1 MPRMTRSHQA
11 GGAVDRARRAA
22 ARARPLARSTG
33 AAVRS
38 GVRAARARAAPQA
51 ERTGQVLNDTIAPA
65 VAGLLSSAAQRLEP
79 ATPPRRRWRKLA
91 GISVLAAAAS
101 AAAAAV
107 LSRKPGLSA
116 AEAEADTDEADT
128 DEADTGDLTPPPQTS
143 NGQARHSADAATDTR
158 VRSS

>member
-22 ARARPLARSTG
+22 ARARPLVRSTG

-38 GVRAARARAAPQA
+38 GVRAARAWAAPQV
-51 ERTGQVLNDTIAPA
+51 ERTGQVLKDSVAPA

-79 ATPPRRRWRKLA
+79 AKPPRRRWRKLA

-107 LSRKPGLSA
+107 LNHSKPGLSA
-116 AEAEADTDEADT
+116 AEAEADT

-143 NGQARHSADAATDTR
+143 NGQAGHSADAATDR
-158 VRSS
+158 RARSS